1 MPASCFLLAKLCAA
15 RSCSRAH
22 NVRLSQAKASLE
34 IDLLT
39 VALAEI
45 REVADV
51 MADVTAEAEAVI
63 ASVVMSGRRSS
74 TIRTYGP
81 LNRAVTVPS
90 LAPVRPVA
98 NAEAVLAAVAQAV
111 IAVPVA
117 AKSASIAM
125 T

>member
-1 MPASCFLLAKLCAA
+1 
-15 RSCSRAH
+15 
-22 NVRLSQAKASLE
+22 
-34 IDLLT
+34 

-51 MADVTAEAEAVI
+51 MADVTAEAEAEAVI
-63 ASVVMSGRRSS
+63 ASVAMSGRRSS

-90 LAPVRPVA
+90 SAPVRPVA